1 MKIKNNFL
9 LRQVADTWVVMP
21 IGQEMLDFNGMLTL
35 NETGAFL
42 WQKLQEGVD
51 LEGIVT
57 ALTAEYDV
65 PAEIARAD
73 AEEFCQKLISAGCAQ
88 E

>member
-9 LRQVADTWVVMP
+9 LRQVAETWVVMP

-35 NETGAFL
+35 NESGAFL
-42 WQKLQEGVD
+42 WQKLQEGAD
-51 LEGIVT
+51 LDGLVA

-65 PAEIARAD
+65 SEEVARKD
-73 AEEFCQKLISAGCAQ
+73 AEEFCNKLLSAGCA

>member
-1 MKIKNNFL
+1 MKLKNNFL

-42 WQKLQEGVD
+42 WQKLETGAD
-51 LEGIVT
+51 LDGLVA

-65 PAEIARAD
+65 TADEARAD
-73 AEEFCQKLISAGCAQ
+73 ATAFCKKLLDAGCA
-88 E
+88 EA

>member
-1 MKIKNNFL
+1 MKLKNNFL
-9 LRQVADTWVVMP
+9 LRQVAETWVVMP

-42 WQKLQEGVD
+42 WRKLEEGAD
-51 LEGIVT
+51 LDGLVA

-65 PAEIARAD
+65 SPDAARAD
-73 AEEFCQKLISAGCAQ
+73 AQAFVEKLIASGCTQ
-88 E
+88 

>member
-1 MKIKNNFL
+1 MKLKENFL

-42 WQKLQEGVD
+42 WKKLQEGAD
-51 LEGIVT
+51 LEGLVT

-73 AEEFCQKLISAGCAQ
+73 AQEFCEKLLSAGCA
-88 E
+88 EE

>member
-1 MKIKNNFL
+1 MKIRDNFL

-35 NETGAFL
+35 NETGALL
-42 WQKLQEGVD
+42 WQKLQEGAD
-51 LEGIVT
+51 LDGLVA

-65 PAEIARAD
+65 
-73 AEEFCQKLISAGCAQ
+73 SA
-88 E
+88 

>member
-9 LRQVADTWVVMP
+9 LRQVAETWVVMP

-42 WQKLQEGVD
+42 WQKLQEGAD
-51 LEGIVT
+51 LEALVA

-65 PAEIARAD
+65 DADTARAD
-73 AEEFCQKLISAGCAQ
+73 ALGFLVKLTASGCT